1 MLCYVCMVIKFV
13 EVMLRK
19 ITLVFVFTLLSISW
33 GLGQE
38 SWSLEKCIT
47 YAQQNNLTVKQSQYQ
62 ISNAELTLRGAKLN
76 QYPSLNGSISGVN
89 QFGRTIDPTTNT
101 FNNQQ
106 ILSNS
111 ISLDARITVYNG
123 NRIKN
128 QIEQGKLDL
137 EAANLDAQA
146 TINDISLNVA
156 AAYLNILLAEEQ
168 LEIAN
173 KALEQSQEQLDQTDK
188 LIQAGTRPENERL
201 DILAQVAQNEQTII
215 DAQNLV
221 ISNYLNLKQ
230 LLELDPKT
238 SIKIQRP
245 DIDVP
250 VADPNAFKLEE
261 VYTRALSSQ
270 PQVRAGEVRVKSAEL
285 DVDISRAGLLP
296 SITAFGSISSNYSS
310 FAKDFANPDFS
321 NVSVQPGQAQ
331 PVLINGE
338 DATIASFETSGI
350 VFPDKPYFDQMEEN
364 FGQLLGVSL
373 NIPIF
378 NNGQSR
384 VAMERA
390 KINVLNTQ
398 VSNKQVKNTLK
409 TNIQRAIA
417 DARSAKES
425 WEAAQR
431 SVDAAQAAFDNAQKR
446 IDLGAINTLE
456 YSTSRNTLDR
466 TKVDLVRAKYQY
478 IFNLKVVDFYLG
490 KEITIN

>member
-1 MLCYVCMVIKFV
+1 
-13 EVMLRK
+13 MLRK
-19 ITLVFVFTLLSISW
+19 VTLIFLCTLLSMSW
-33 GLGQE
+33 GFSQE

-47 YAQQNNLTVKQSQYQ
+47 YAQQNNLTVKQAQYQ
-62 ISNAELTLRGAKLN
+62 ISNAELTLHGAKLN
-76 QYPSLNGSISGVN
+76 RYPSLNGSISGVN

-106 ILSNS
+106 ILSNGL
-111 ISLDARITVYNG
+111 SLDARVTVYNG
-123 NRIKN
+123 NRINN
-128 QIEQGKLDL
+128 QIKQGKLDL
-137 EAANLDAQA
+137 EAAKLDAQA

-201 DILAQVAQNEQTII
+201 DILAQLAQNEQTII

-238 SIKIQRP
+238 EIRIQRP
-245 DIDVP
+245 SVEVP
-250 VADPNAFKLEE
+250 LADPNAFNLEE
-261 VYTRALSSQ
+261 IYIRSLASQ
-270 PQVRAGEVRVKSAEL
+270 PQVRAGEVRVQSAEL
-285 DVDISRAGLLP
+285 AVDISRAGLLP

-310 FAKDFANPDFS
+310 FAKDFANPDLS
-321 NVSVQPGQAQ
+321 NAMQVQGAPTDIIVNGVPATVSFV
-331 PVLINGE
+331 
-338 DATIASFETSGI
+338 ETVGVI
-350 VFPDKPYFDQMEEN
+350 FPDKPYLNQMEEN
-364 FGQLLGVSL
+364 FGQLLGLSL

-390 KINVLNTQ
+390 RINVLNTQ
-398 VSNKQVKNTLK
+398 VTNKQVKNTLK
-409 TNIQRAIA
+409 ANIQRAIA

-446 IDLGAINTLE
+446 FDLGAINSLG

-466 TKVDLVRAKYQY
+466 SKVDLVRAKYQY